1 MPPEP
6 IPAHI
11 PAAKP
16 NPPPPA
22 AARAANDAHNPPPP
36 AADSLS
42 RADRNLAARARAAST
57 KSAYAVEWE
66 KWTRFAAW
74 QGIPA
79 LPALPD
85 DAARFI
91 TALRQWGP
99 DFIRALP
106 LLESALGADAL
117 ADLAES
123 RDALPDEDDFAASV
137 RFAAAFA
144 DALAELPECDRR
156 GKNKVGDPGRGMR
169 LFRNPG
175 RPASPTALRKA
186 LAAINRV
193 HADAGLA
200 EPCGR
205 KSPAAL
211 RAGAANRDE
220 RAGANART
228 DSGIVAPW
236 TESKGQAAALT
247 ATSGNLGMAAKAAR
261 AQGGLK
267 GKRDKAIILVG
278 HAAACRVSEL
288 TAANVRDFRP
298 DTRTL
303 VFPRRKNDQGGDRQ
317 QVARLSAAAANAL
330 CEYLAARQDSAD
342 EGSPEP
348 DAANFWNH
356 RPTAP
361 LFASVVRGKKGDAQD
376 GGRRMTRHS
385 FAQMIAEYTAGKT
398 PHGLRVGF
406 AVDAALAGC
415 DVAAI
420 AEHGGWSDL
429 RQAGHYAKEGIAAGN
444 EAAQAIDKLTQ
455 EI

>member
-1 MPPEP
+1 MNPEP
-6 IPAHI
+6 IPADT

-16 NPPPPA
+16 NPPPPPA
-22 AARAANDAHNPPPP
+22 AANDPQNPPAP

-42 RADRNLAARARAAST
+42 RADRELAARARAQST
-57 KSAYAVEWE
+57 QAAYAVEWE

-74 QGIPA
+74 QCIPA
-79 LPALPD
+79 LPARPD

-91 TALRQWGP
+91 TALRRWGP

-117 ADLAES
+117 TDLAES
-123 RDALPDEDDFAASV
+123 RDALPDESDYAAAA

-144 DALAELPECDRR
+144 DALAALPECDRR
-156 GKNKVGDPGRGMR
+156 GKNRAGKTGRGTP

-175 RPASPTALRKA
+175 RPASPSALHKA
-186 LAAINRV
+186 LSAINRA
-193 HADAGLA
+193 HTAAGHA

-205 KSPAAL
+205 NSPAAL

-228 DSGIVAPW
+228 DSGIVPPW
-236 TESKGQAAALT
+236 TESKGQADALT
-247 ATSGNLGMAAKAAR
+247 ATSGNLGMAAKTAR

-288 TAANVRDFRP
+288 AAANVRDFHS

-303 VFPRRKNDQGGDRQ
+303 IFPRRKNDQGGNRK

-330 CEYLAARQDSAD
+330 REYLQARKDANPDGAD
-342 EGSPEP
+342 EPFS
-348 DAANFWNH
+348 ANFWNRH
-356 RPTAP
+356 PTAP
-361 LFASVVRGKKGDAQD
+361 LFASVVRGKKGNARD
-376 GGRRMTRHS
+376 GGRRMTRKN
-385 FAQMIAEYTAGKT
+385 FAKMLAEHGDGKT

-406 AVDAALAGC
+406 AVDAAMSGC

-420 AEHGGWSDL
+420 AEHGGWADL
-429 RQAGHYAKEGIAAGN
+429 RQAGHYAREGLAAEN
-444 EAAQAIDKLTQ
+444 AAAQAIDRITQ
-455 EI
+455 GI